1 MSLAALF
8 SEWDT
13 DGSGTLSST
22 ELKYLLNALGHDT
35 VNEMEVNM
43 AMRVLDKDE
52 TGEVNFSE
60 FVRWYRGGVILPM
73 ASKLESNANESDDL
87 QNADPSSSIDE
98 PSS

>member
-1 MSLAALF
+1 
-8 SEWDT
+8 
-13 DGSGTLSST
+13 
-22 ELKYLLNALGHDT
+22 
-35 VNEMEVNM
+35 MEVNM

-60 FVRWYRGGVILPM
+60 FVRWYREGVILPM

-87 QNADPSSSIDE
+87 HNADPSSSIDE